1 MNACTD
7 VRHTRRRAP
16 GFTLVELLVVIG
28 IITILIGIL
37 LPTMS
42 KARES
47 ANKTKCL
54 ANLRTLGQAMTMYA
68 NQSKGWLPNMNPA
81 STVNDS
87 AATLVFADSTISD
100 NTAGAGGSAVDE

>member
-68 NQSKGWLPNMNPA
+68 NQSKGWACNR
-81 STVNDS
+81 STCERPRRLLARANEAPEPRAPCS
-87 AATLVFADSTISD
+87 HL
-100 NTAGAGGSAVDE
+100 